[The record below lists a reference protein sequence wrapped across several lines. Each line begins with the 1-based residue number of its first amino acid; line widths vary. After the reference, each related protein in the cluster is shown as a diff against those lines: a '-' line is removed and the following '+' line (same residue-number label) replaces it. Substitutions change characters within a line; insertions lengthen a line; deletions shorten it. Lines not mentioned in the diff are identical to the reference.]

1 MVEISVYSSI
11 KLWPIVS
18 YDRRRYF
25 ESTDNILSHK
35 LDNILV
41 FDGGEGFSF
50 YPFAKIV
57 GGNNNFFKAGAIGNG
72 LTISNPH

>member
-1 MVEISVYSSI
+1 MVEIPVYFAI

-18 YDRRRYF
+18 YDRLRY
-25 ESTDNILSHK
+25 SKPTDNIPPHK
-35 LDNILV
+35 LDDILV

-57 GGNNNFFKAGAIGNG
+57 GGNQQ
-72 LTISNPH
+72 

>member
-1 MVEISVYSSI
+1 MAEIFVYFAI

-18 YDRRRYF
+18 YDLLRYS
-25 ESTDNILSHK
+25 EPTDNNPPHK
-35 LDNILV
+35 LDDILV

-57 GGNNNFFKAGAIGNG
+57 GGNQ
-72 LTISNPH
+72 

>member
-1 MVEISVYSSI
+1 MEEIFVYSTR

-18 YDRRRYF
+18 YDRPRYSK
-25 ESTDNILSHK
+25 STINILPHK
-35 LDNILV
+35 LDIFV

-57 GGNNNFFKAGAIGNG
+57 GD
-72 LTISNPH
+72 T